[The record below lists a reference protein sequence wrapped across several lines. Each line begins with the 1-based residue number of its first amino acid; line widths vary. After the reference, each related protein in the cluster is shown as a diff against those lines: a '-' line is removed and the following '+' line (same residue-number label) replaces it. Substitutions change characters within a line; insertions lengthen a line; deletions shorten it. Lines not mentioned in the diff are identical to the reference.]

1 MPLTVGIK
9 PVGNIAPAA
18 TATNPATRAYSIM
31 SWPDRLSHNRH
42 ANVVHFAII
51 CESSFLEIRSTD
63 TPMMG

>member
-1 MPLTVGIK
+1 
-9 PVGNIAPAA
+9 
-18 TATNPATRAYSIM
+18 M